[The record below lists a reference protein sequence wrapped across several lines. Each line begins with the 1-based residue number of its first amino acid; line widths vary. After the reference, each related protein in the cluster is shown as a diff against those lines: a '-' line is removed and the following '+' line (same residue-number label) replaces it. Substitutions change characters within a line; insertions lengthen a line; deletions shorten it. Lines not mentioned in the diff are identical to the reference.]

1 MYAAWCYICGSI
13 YGVPFVSKLTKWV
26 HVFIQAVSIHN
37 DCLCHL
43 DWFIKSA
50 ATHFVL
56 YKGHASIAVYT
67 GAKSQSHYY
76 GC

>member
-1 MYAAWCYICGSI
+1 MQLGAI
-13 YGVPFVSKLTKWV
+13 YVAQMPFVSKLTKWV
-26 HVFIQAVSIHN
+26 HVFISIHN

-43 DWFIKSA
+43 DWFNKSA

-56 YKGHASIAVYT
+56 YKGHASIA
-67 GAKSQSHYY
+67 GAKPQSHYY